1 MNGKTDRP
9 ATASDVIVDLIR
21 RLRSD
26 VRPSVGDAGAVDALE
41 AVIDRLDAL
50 AGRIECEGEVLWAD
64 IADQRLLLTAIE
76 QEARHASG
84 PPWSDL
90 ACAIEKELDRI
101 WHTPAHYPALAAL
114 QEENRRLGA
123 LIDEATGCI
132 ASAPDLLGEGRA
144 QRMSKA
150 INGYRRREAERK
162 APLEDPIAARQSQSA

>member
-26 VRPSVGDAGAVDALE
+26 VGPSVSDGSALDALE

-50 AGRIECEGEVLWAD
+50 AGRIECEGEILWAD

-84 PPWSDL
+84 EPWAGL
-90 ACAIEKELDRI
+90 ALAIEKELDRI
-101 WHTPAHYPALAAL
+101 WHTPAHYPALASL
-114 QEENRRLGA
+114 QEENRRLGL
-123 LIDEATGCI
+123 LIDEAENCV
-132 ASAPDLLGEGRA
+132 ASAPDALGEGRA
-144 QRMSKA
+144 QRMSRA
-150 INGYRRREAERK
+150 INGYLRREAERK
-162 APLEDPIAARQSQSA
+162 APLADPLPARQSQSV